1 MHVVPNQVDL
11 LPRKPSATQY
21 QTQGRG
27 RPATD
32 PMTLNP
38 DCRSKDLQS
47 QLFQPLPPG

>member
-27 RPATD
+27 EA
-32 PMTLNP
+32 
-38 DCRSKDLQS
+38 CH
-47 QLFQPLPPG
+47 